1 MLDLAKLA
9 GKIPGVSQHFQQEA
23 SASRQRIEQAH
34 LIMRDILPLQEEM
47 IKKQQQCEPYLI
59 FSSAIPLETLNTAI
73 EIPSSPKSHT
83 VFATDG
89 SQIAPSHHEI
99 AYCYLL
105 NIGRV
110 MLHYEQN
117 LHPLLDS
124 IPEVYYKPEDI
135 YIAKQWGIRTEE
147 WMGYQRTVLEIE
159 ALAEMACR
167 WVRPP
172 GPHYSPNLALV
183 DGSLIYWFLDNL
195 CTEARER
202 ILMPI
207 LSFWED
213 LKQNKVPLLGYVSAS
228 RSMEAINFL
237 RFPQC
242 PYPQPNC
249 LAHCG
254 TSGKKTPCQG
264 IEPLRDVTL
273 WQYLLKPGQRGPL
286 WQSRLKILDLYDE
299 AHRVYFC
306 YLNVGTEI
314 ARVEIPAWVA
324 EDKALLEQ
332 SLSILLTQVY
342 KGFGYPIA
350 LAEAHNQAVI
360 RSADRNR
367 FFNLLEEQLIR
378 VGLKN
383 VGTSYKEASKRR
395 SIA

>member
-23 SASRQRIEQAH
+23 KASRQRIEHAH
-34 LIMRDILPLQEEM
+34 LVLRNTLPLQEE
-47 IKKQQQCEPYLI
+47 IIQKQQEFESSLI
-59 FSSAIPLETLNTAI
+59 FASAVPLEPINTAL
-73 EIPSSPKSHT
+73 EISPSPDSHS

-124 IPEVYYKPEDI
+124 TPEIYYKPEDI
-135 YIAKQWGIRTEE
+135 YIAKKWGIRTED
-147 WMGYQRTVLEIE
+147 WMTYQRTVLEIQV
-159 ALAEMACR
+159 LSEMGCR

-172 GPHYSPNLALV
+172 GPHYQPNLALV
-183 DGSLIYWFLDNL
+183 DGSLIYWFLDSI
-195 CTEARER
+195 CTEARDR
-202 ILMPI
+202 VLLPI
-207 LSFWED
+207 LSYWED
-213 LKQNKVPLLGYVSAS
+213 LRQNKVPMLGYVSAS
-228 RSMEAINFL
+228 RSTEAINFL

-242 PYPQPNC
+242 PHPQPNC
-249 LAHCG
+249 LVYCG
-254 TSGKKTPCQG
+254 SSTNKAPCQG
-264 IEPLRDVTL
+264 IDPLRDVTL
-273 WQYLLKPGQRGPL
+273 WQYLLKPGERGPL
-286 WQSRLKILDLYDE
+286 WKSRLKILDLYDE

-324 EDKALLEQ
+324 EDKALLDQ
-332 SLSILLTQVY
+332 SLSILLTQVN

-367 FFNLLEEQLIR
+367 FFSLLEEQLIYA
-378 VGLKN
+378 GLRN